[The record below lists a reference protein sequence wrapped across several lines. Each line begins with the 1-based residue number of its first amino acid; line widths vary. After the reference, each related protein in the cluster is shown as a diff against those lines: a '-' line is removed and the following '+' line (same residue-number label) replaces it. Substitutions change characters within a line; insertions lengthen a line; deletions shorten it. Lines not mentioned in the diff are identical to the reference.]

1 MNVMLFEDSVQQL
14 AGDDVRLPAIVMN
27 APIGSHI
34 IIRVQNLHVPIF
46 AFLHHLDAQYCG
58 GTGCGAGNIR
68 MFA

>member
-1 MNVMLFEDSVQQL
+1 MNVMLFEDSIQQF
-14 AGDDVRLPAIVMN
+14 AGNNVRLPAIVMN